1 MFQLLKSNALIPIF
15 KKNIMRINF
24 LKSQKEEVNAT
35 IKEIKTHH
43 PRETKNPNEQPEK
56 TFVNL
61 VLLKLENSFKKG
73 LKLYVKH
80 I

>member
-1 MFQLLKSNALIPIF
+1 MFHFLKSNALIPIF

-24 LKSQKEEVNAT
+24 LKSQKGEVNPT

-43 PRETKNPNEQPEK
+43 PRETKTPNEQPEK

-61 VLLKLENSFKKG
+61 VLLKLENCFEKRA
-73 LKLYVKH
+73 
-80 I
+80 